1 MFISLILKVNSYTF
15 IFILAA
21 FFVIEVL
28 LSLMMVVAAIVSS
41 AISCRAI
48 CCRRSKAQGS
58 VLYNPVGIDGQPIPL
73 QQVVPLSH
81 GGVQVPISGAANS
94 GCEFKKHFL
103 SIIVFF

>member
-1 MFISLILKVNSYTF
+1 
-15 IFILAA
+15 
-21 FFVIEVL
+21 
-28 LSLMMVVAAIVSS
+28 MVVAAIVSS

-94 GCEFKKHFL
+94 GCKWNKTL
-103 SIIVFF
+103 PKVFYQWGVFNF